1 MIFEHKTF
9 SVPSRPSNTA
19 THQKPQQQQ
28 LIQQQ
33 PLLQQQQ
40 QQQQQQF
47 QHHQMHQQLQQPEQV
62 MSTSESESSIDEIL
76 DMLTKQTGKLI
87 NANVFHVIVIFGC
100 FIQSPLKVFIVLFNL
115 TSNSCGLFF

>member
-19 THQKPQQQQ
+19 THQKPQ

-40 QQQQQQF
+40 QQQQQF
-47 QHHQMHQQLQQPEQV
+47 QHQQMHQQLQQPEQV

-76 DMLTKQTGKLI
+76 DMLTKQTGKLT
-87 NANVFHVIVIFGC
+87 
-100 FIQSPLKVFIVLFNL
+100 QM
-115 TSNSCGLFF
+115 FFMSL

>member
-19 THQKPQQQQ
+19 THQKPQ

-33 PLLQQQQ
+33 PLLK

-47 QHHQMHQQLQQPEQV
+47 QHQQMHQQLQQPEQV

-76 DMLTKQTGKLI
+76 DMLTKQTGKLTQM
-87 NANVFHVIVIFGC
+87 FFM
-100 FIQSPLKVFIVLFNL
+100 PL
-115 TSNSCGLFF
+115 

>member
-19 THQKPQQQQ
+19 THQKLQ

-40 QQQQQQF
+40 QQQF
-47 QHHQMHQQLQQPEQV
+47 QHQQMHQQLQQPEQV

-76 DMLTKQTGKLI
+76 DMLTKQTGKLT
-87 NANVFHVIVIFGC
+87 
-100 FIQSPLKVFIVLFNL
+100 QM
-115 TSNSCGLFF
+115 FFMSL

>member
-1 MIFEHKTF
+1 VIFEHKTF

-19 THQKPQQQQ
+19 THQKPQ

-33 PLLQQQQ
+33 PLLKQQQ

-47 QHHQMHQQLQQPEQV
+47 QHQQMHQQLQQPEQV

-76 DMLTKQTGKLI
+76 DMLTKQTGKLM
-87 NANVFHVIVIFGC
+87 
-100 FIQSPLKVFIVLFNL
+100 QR
-115 TSNSCGLFF
+115 FFMSL